1 MGTAVM
7 CFSCLC
13 AHYLGMHIVFWVALI
28 LSATL
33 CLIHVISVC
42 VAVVRCRPKLSLRQK
57 RFDAPVTV
65 IRPVCGVDNYCE
77 ETLRST
83 FLLDY
88 VRYEILFCVAVENDP
103 VVTIVQ
109 RLIDEHP
116 GVRARLLIG
125 DERISQNPKL
135 NNIWKGCDAAAGAW
149 IIIADSNVL
158 MPRDYVQQLL
168 AAWEPDTGL
177 VCSPPIG
184 CRPGGFWAE
193 LECAFLNTYQ
203 ARWQYFA
210 NSMGNGFAQGKTM
223 LWRRDD
229 LNSVGLSA
237 LARDAAEDAAATK
250 LVRSVGKRVRLV
262 DGPFKQPLGQ
272 RTAAEVWRRQVRW
285 ARLRRDAF
293 VECYAMEIFSTSW
306 LAIAAAA
313 VAALAFGM
321 SPLSGIIP
329 LLSIWYGSE
338 AALAISARWPLSVRS
353 PIAWLLRDLLLPV
366 LWAAGWFGSKVQWR
380 GTPIPI
386 TNKTGTL
393 ANLGGA

>member
-1 MGTAVM
+1 
-7 CFSCLC
+7 
-13 AHYLGMHIVFWVALI
+13 
-28 LSATL
+28 
-33 CLIHVISVC
+33 
-42 VAVVRCRPKLSLRQK
+42 
-57 RFDAPVTV
+57 
-65 IRPVCGVDNYCE
+65 
-77 ETLRST
+77 
-83 FLLDY
+83 
-88 VRYEILFCVAVENDP
+88 
-103 VVTIVQ
+103 VTIVQ

-125 DERISQNPKL
+125 DQRISQNPKL
-135 NNIWKGCDAAAGAW
+135 TNIWKGWEAAAGAW

-168 AAWEPDTGL
+168 TAWEPDTGL

-210 NSMGNGFAQGKTM
+210 DSMGSGFAQGKTM
-223 LWRRDD
+223 LWRRDE

-272 RTAAEVWRRQVRW
+272 RTAAEVWRRQLRW

-293 VECYAMEIFSTSW
+293 VECYAIEIFSTSW

-313 VAALAFGM
+313 VAALALGM
-321 SPLSGIIP
+321 FPMSGMIP
-329 LLSIWYGSE
+329 VFAVWYGSE
-338 AALAISARWPLSVRS
+338 AVLAFSAQWQLSVRS
-353 PIAWLLRDLLLPV
+353 PIAWLLRDSLLPV

-386 TNKTGTL
+386 TNQPGTV